1 MTITEYNILKAAIKG
16 VTERQGENQYDSG
29 EKVIREN
36 GIKVIE
42 AALKSLLKL

>member
-1 MTITEYNILKAAIKG
+1 MTIIEYNMLKATIKG
-16 VTERQGENQYDSG
+16 VTECQGETQFSNG

-42 AALKSLLKL
+42 AALKSLLKP